1 MLRFE
6 SDVEPIFMLSMNML
20 LLLHLLPPCA
30 FLSLRWVGVRS
41 VSADTEGVNW
51 EFIHEFGS
59 RSRPCSHITADPSF
73 LERSHTTNTFEK
85 TTLASSGGKDNE
97 FLCQVEEGDSHCFQK
112 YGRQHWHGAGSR
124 GQSSLKG
131 QVCYREW
138 TQLRKKKG
146 KKNCLLLQR
155 ESFAFIYIEVDELIL
170 WLEVTLH
177 LSWILPEAY
186 CCLPDSSFLYN
197 YKIMSLF
204 IMSRRF
210 EISVIINGRF
220 NFYQAQAD

>member
-6 SDVEPIFMLSMNML
+6 SDVELIFMLSMNML

-41 VSADTEGVNW
+41 VSAETEGVNW

-59 RSRPCSHITADPSF
+59 RSRPCSHITTDSSF

-85 TTLASSGGKDNE
+85 TTSASSGGKDNE

-112 YGRQHWHGAGSR
+112 YSRQHWHGAGSR

-131 QVCYREW
+131 QVCYRGW
-138 TQLRKKKG
+138 TQLWKKKRKKITA
-146 KKNCLLLQR
+146 CCSSVRVLH
-155 ESFAFIYIEVDELIL
+155 SF
-170 WLEVTLH
+170 TLRWMNWF
-177 LSWILPEAY
+177 S
-186 CCLPDSSFLYN
+186 D
-197 YKIMSLF
+197 
-204 IMSRRF
+204 
-210 EISVIINGRF
+210 
-220 NFYQAQAD
+220 